1 MQTTIARVES
11 RVPDV
16 STVHCKDDTVVFEV
30 PTVLAA
36 DWAHEGG
43 ALRLDAA
50 EKRGVVY
57 DLALDGTVIAIDDDH
72 DRAIVSFG
80 GLLCAGPRA
89 MFGSVGE
96 AASLSVAA
104 VRAQARKRP
113 LRPRA

>member
-1 MQTTIARVES
+1 MQTTIARVEC

-30 PTVLAA
+30 PTVIAA

-43 ALRLDAA
+43 ALRLDAT

-57 DLALDGTVIAIDDDH
+57 DLTLDGTVIAIDDH

-96 AASLSVAA
+96 SASLSVAA

-113 LRPRA
+113 LRPRT

>member
-1 MQTTIARVES
+1 MQTIIARVES

-16 STVHCKDDTVVFEV
+16 STIHCKDETVVFEV

-57 DLALDGTVIAIDDDH
+57 DLALHGTVIAVDDH

-89 MFGSVGE
+89 MFGSIGD
-96 AASLSVAA
+96 AALLSVAA
-104 VRAQARKRP
+104 VRAQARKRS